1 MSKFERDESR
11 EERIDMEVVVDAY
24 NEEERRMGW
33 YYYLDNRLKFPF
45 KAIWISDRHIS
56 PLTGEEEIEGE
67 EVEVV
72 GMSSEDDCQ
81 TEMFV
86 EVTYTEDTVEDTFSV
101 PLTEIEPL
109 EVDNKTQ
116 EAIADWYYW
125 IDQGY
130 EFGD

>member
-56 PLTGEEEIEGE
+56 PTGEEEIEGE

-86 EVTYTEDTVEDTFSV
+86 EVTYTEDKVEDTFSV
-101 PLTEIEPL
+101 PLAEIEPL

-116 EAIADWYYW
+116 EAITDWYYW